1 MTQPALPRVFPFDDA
16 SVPYTVELMRVGDLD
31 QVMAIEDVAFPAP
44 WPASAYRHELSQNEL
59 ATYPVLRARP
69 TKELP
74 RWRRVVRWR
83 RQEPGAILAYGG
95 FWVILEEAH
104 ISTIA
109 VHPEWRGRGLGEM
122 MLVAL
127 IDAAMLRAATQAT
140 LEVRVSNMAAQ
151 GLYLKYAF
159 LEVGR
164 RSRYYH
170 DNNENALIMTLSG
183 LDSTALQASYA
194 HLKTKLRQRMAIP
207 AEKI

>member
-1 MTQPALPRVFPFDDA
+1 MTQPSLPRMFPFDDV

-31 QVMAIEDVAFPAP
+31 QVMVIEDVAFPAP

-59 ATYPVLRARP
+59 ATYLVLRERP
-69 TKELP
+69 SKELSG
-74 RWRRVVRWR
+74 WRRVVRWR

-95 FWVILEEAH
+95 FWIILEEAH

-140 LEVRVSNMAAQ
+140 LEVRVSNTVAQ
-151 GLYLKYAF
+151 GLYRKYSF

-170 DNNENALIMTLSG
+170 DNNEDALIMTLSG

-194 HLKTKLRQRMAIP
+194 HLKTELKQRMAMP
-207 AEKI
+207 AEKT

>member
-1 MTQPALPRVFPFDDA
+1 MFPFDDV

-31 QVMAIEDVAFPAP
+31 QVMVIEDVAFPAP

-59 ATYPVLRARP
+59 ATYLVLRERP
-69 TKELP
+69 SKELSG
-74 RWRRVVRWR
+74 WRRVVRWR

-95 FWVILEEAH
+95 FWIILEEAH

-122 MLVAL
+122 TLVAL

-140 LEVRVSNMAAQ
+140 LEVRVSNTVAQ
-151 GLYLKYAF
+151 GLYRKYSF

-170 DNNENALIMTLSG
+170 DNNEDALIMTLSG

-194 HLKTKLRQRMAIP
+194 HLKTELKQRMAMP
-207 AEKI
+207 AEKT